1 MGGLWQRYQT
11 PKTVQRPPEGDHQT
25 SPEQLPA
32 TVPPQHALASC
43 NQRTSISQHHQI
55 LAIRRTVVYPWEHHP
70 EAQKV
75 PRLHANHG
83 QPLSWHHQR
92 PPQPT
97 IWIEW
102 RQDPPCG
109 EASVG
114 VKVWASYAYLEGGV
128 QQLTQSTATL
138 GAAPTADSMP
148 QFRTIPAQISMMSG
162 AQELATWFGFGL
174 NQMAPQQLH

>member
-1 MGGLWQRYQT
+1 MGLSQEDQSQPPGHLAWLTTNPEQGRLL
-11 PKTVQRPPEGDHQT
+11 TVQQDSRDSKFGTFNNLAPMTTAWLPVIISLILSNCT
-25 SPEQLPA
+25 SLSP
-32 TVPPQHALASC
+32 
-43 NQRTSISQHHQI
+43 
-55 LAIRRTVVYPWEHHP
+55 
-70 EAQKV
+70 
-75 PRLHANHG
+75 LHCT
-83 QPLSWHHQR
+83 LHQR